1 MADLGHQM
9 TDKELE
15 ELEKKIHKTYKEAYK
30 EMQDKVDAYF
40 DKLKDRDKEQQA
52 LLETGKITKKQYEE
66 WRLTQYARG
75 ERYRKLR
82 DEFAR
87 RMNEANKVAAAYVN
101 DTTPGIYSLNANYM
115 AYTIEQSGAGVDFN
129 LIQEQAVRRL
139 IVEEPELFHR
149 PAIDTPLDVVW
160 NQKKLTDSLTAGILM
175 GESTRQIAD
184 RFQKVTDMNRT
195 SALRNART
203 AVTGAQNAGR
213 QATYDRAREM
223 GLKLDERWLS
233 TKDYRTRDS
242 HRVMDGKPKDKDGYY
257 HTPLGSI
264 MRYPG
269 DMQNGKAADVYN
281 CRCTTTTKDPLEA
294 EPTMMRA
301 RDPVTGRNEVVLAM
315 TYQEWYEWKES
326 DDKDAFIAELLN
338 KNRKAAEEES
348 TVKEIRN
355 ALDFGYGNFTKDDYN
370 KWWDDYEAHNSGVHL
385 SKDELKIIEDYTEG
399 SYIALNDVCRYS
411 DSELLKKGY
420 SAEDIARIRKKADM
434 LDGALSKYDL
444 DTDIVTHR
452 FERDVS
458 WLTGNG
464 NGIEDLE
471 NLVGKEYTAKGF
483 TSSGMLPN
491 RFRFTGGK
499 KDAVH
504 FEIVTPK
511 GTNGAFLSMS
521 QKGEN
526 EFLYNRN
533 TRFKILDGGER
544 VVKEMKLNIKTMQME
559 EIDVVERFLKV
570 QVILDDV
577 VDEIAEEMVEKS
589 VKKAVFTAAKTR
601 EEAEGFVRQFVD
613 DKQFGALGVSYE
625 GISVDSANMVNAAL
639 SGLYETFNIDKLG
652 GVYVAKGN
660 TKLGKTIEGATAAY
674 SPIRK
679 TLILNNRAMK
689 NVDDIAKSHAEELNL
704 IKSYKKDPAS
714 LAFKTKRAENV
725 MKASMES
732 GRCTVPETIT
742 EVIYHEMGHSM
753 EKTLQKMPS
762 YDTVKANMPT
772 FAEKVSGYSTFNEGE
787 YIAESFASYMKGEN
801 VIDPEL
807 RKLFEA
813 LKR

>member
-15 ELEKKIHKTYKEAYK
+15 QLERKIHRTYKEAYK

-139 IVEEPELFHR
+139 IVEEPELFHH

-160 NQKKLTDSLTAGILM
+160 NRRKLTDNLTAGILM

-233 TKDYRTRDS
+233 TKDGVTRDS

-301 RDPVTGRNEVVLAM
+301 RDPVTGRNEVVPAM
-315 TYQEWYEWKES
+315 TYQEWYEWKEI
-326 DDKDAFIAELLN
+326 DDKDAFTAELLN
-338 KNRKAAEEES
+338 KNRKAAEE
-348 TVKEIRN
+348 VKKEEVKKSKAVDPYSFTDEQSEAIEWYVSGEGQYINQYHRGRVGS
-355 ALDFGYGNFTKDDYN
+355 DFG
-370 KWWDDYEAHNSGVHL
+370 
-385 SKDELKIIEDYTEG
+385 ELREEEK
-399 SYIALNDVCRYS
+399 RF
-411 DSELLKKGY
+411 SELLDEATDRVLPDDIKSLYRSVDARAIFGDIDSGDWYDIESAVLYNDKFSQKKVQ
-420 SAEDIARIRKKADM
+420 SM
-434 LDGALSKYDL
+434 LD
-444 DTDIVTHR
+444 
-452 FERDVS
+452 
-458 WLTGNG
+458 
-464 NGIEDLE
+464 
-471 NLVGKEYTAKGF
+471 
-483 TSSGMLPN
+483 
-491 RFRFTGGK
+491 
-499 KDAVH
+499 
-504 FEIVTPK
+504 
-511 GTNGAFLSMS
+511 
-521 QKGEN
+521 
-526 EFLYNRN
+526 
-533 TRFKILDGGER
+533 
-544 VVKEMKLNIKTMQME
+544 KT
-559 EIDVVERFLKV
+559 K
-570 QVILDDV
+570 
-577 VDEIAEEMVEKS
+577 
-589 VKKAVFTAAKTR
+589 
-601 EEAEGFVRQFVD
+601 
-613 DKQFGALGVSYE
+613 
-625 GISVDSANMVNAAL
+625 
-639 SGLYETFNIDKLG
+639 
-652 GVYVAKGN
+652 
-660 TKLGKTIEGATAAY
+660 GKTIAEKGFMSTTKNLDVAEEWGDFTGAEM
-674 SPIRK
+674 PL
-679 TLILNNRAMK
+679 TLEFDDIPKGLKGADLKRFDVDGDEQFEVLLARGTRYEITDIYAK
-689 NVDDIAKSHAEELNL
+689 NGQVHVKAKFLVDDVAEVVEEAADKNIVKEVVGSKYNTKTISSQFKMTEALNEYDYYEEEQESFRLSAIQEMSGVDDEKARKYLDALCGQRDDYIRARNSDAEYRASWFYGADREIRAATSSTFLEKAETIHDYIVRSPKYEGEIYRGLSLSNEQIQGFQKGGIFEENGLLSSWTSSMDVADMFAQGRSEELGL
-704 IKSYKKDPAS
+704 TPVII
-714 LAFKTKRAENV
+714 KTKNPQYGTPVSHLSIFGQE
-725 MKASMES
+725 EQ
-732 GRCTVPETIT
+732 
-742 EVIYHEMGHSM
+742 EVLVSNM
-753 EKTLQKMPS
+753 EKKQYTIGDIS
-762 YDTVKANMPT
+762 
-772 FAEKVSGYSTFNEGE
+772 EKDGV
-787 YIAESFASYMKGEN
+787 
-801 VIDPEL
+801 VIIEL
-807 RKLFEA
+807 LG
-813 LKR
+813 